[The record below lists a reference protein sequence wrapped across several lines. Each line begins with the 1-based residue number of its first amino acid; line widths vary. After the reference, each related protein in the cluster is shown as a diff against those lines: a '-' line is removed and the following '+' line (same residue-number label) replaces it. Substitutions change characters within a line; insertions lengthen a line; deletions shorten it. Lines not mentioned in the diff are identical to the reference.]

1 MPSADLDAERLD
13 AGILLVDV
21 LAETL
26 CKSKGEA
33 RRLVA
38 QGGVYVNNRRV
49 EGVEQQLT
57 RADLASETSL
67 VLRAGKKKYFVVRF
81 G

>member
-1 MPSADLDAERLD
+1 M
-13 AGILLVDV
+13 
-21 LAETL
+21 
-26 CKSKGEA
+26 
-33 RRLVA
+33 
-38 QGGVYVNNRRV
+38 YVNNRRV
-49 EGVEQQLT
+49 DEVEQQLT